1 MHLFHG
7 SGDTLRNF
15 DEHQGH
21 DFDYGWISQY
31 HPVSQTGHYEYDEH
45 LRPWLDITN
54 NFQNFQPTP
63 NQSHFFY
70 PSSSMPSANF
80 FDVHQSNILPDGK
93 QIRLT
98 GSDQQSHNSF
108 KDYNFA
114 SEIPS
119 ITTGFQPPS
128 KGFLEK
134 NQSQNLLSERE
145 SHQMDPLQL
154 KKSFESTDY
163 LPSAKDM
170 IYKEI
175 HQPHKFQ
182 SGGSYNSGYLPTNL
196 NNFKHDVFNVANTG
210 LNENYF
216 QNGLQSDQPLDLD
229 SANMFLNCECNDPS
243 EKSSARICN
252 SDTDAT
258 ERVKKVKGVYHKQLG
273 FLATSNIGSKNLFKK
288 RKENLVNPVMN
299 KVIFNEREGT
309 KMTSNLED
317 FSSQQKFENL
327 KNSSHQD
334 KIIKS
339 SNYKIILKSKEGK
352 NDHEKKSKPSPRT
365 IGFTTPLISK
375 TFLPDFPNIGT
386 IRYKI
391 ELKTIIDNLDKD
403 PKSLNDQ
410 TKNELMNLLSEPN
423 HSYTGIYSKKL
434 KINTLGT
441 NKYDSSLVKT
451 VFLDKNNQKFKAED
465 KSNNIENSNLIN
477 TELDCIRKLFFVDFY
492 LGYYDELKTIDNFVG
507 YIKENLSN
515 FSEWKIAFE
524 SLMDWNI
531 IPKSSKKIEEIGMN
545 EENIIKFWT
554 SYRRYFSPPGLA
566 KIRYQLFKY
575 DSTFYE
581 YWLIS
586 GKRYLKSL
594 RLSDTVDKAHENFNI
609 MFYNNFY
616 EKVASIKQY
625 NWVKSA
631 VNSIILICY
640 QIILLYR
647 IFTPFNE
654 QIIEELNH
662 NLKILINDTEQVWI
676 EVLKHY
682 KILHNVT
689 KSDSN
694 CLLKSEVLSKVFNTK
709 GRANLQYITS
719 QINKEI
725 TTAWLTNYCKHSFKF
740 LNHKETNGN
749 PIYFKDFLDD
759 CYIIDFIEQNPSS

>member
-1 MHLFHG
+1 MTHLPVHILENDLGNTKIHQNFSNSVFNCTRCVTVSEAIALHLSYGILPIKEWSSLSKKTTKWCDSRQGLELPTAKNRMHTYPRFLLNEEQELFCRDPNPSFRYNDYGLFSPQHYLNPTHENENLINRVPNEEEMHLFHG

-15 DEHQGH
+15 DKHQGH

-258 ERVKKVKGVYHKQLG
+258 ERG
-273 FLATSNIGSKNLFKK
+273 F
-288 RKENLVNPVMN
+288 
-299 KVIFNEREGT
+299 
-309 KMTSNLED
+309 
-317 FSSQQKFENL
+317 
-327 KNSSHQD
+327 
-334 KIIKS
+334 
-339 SNYKIILKSKEGK
+339 
-352 NDHEKKSKPSPRT
+352 
-365 IGFTTPLISK
+365 
-375 TFLPDFPNIGT
+375 
-386 IRYKI
+386 
-391 ELKTIIDNLDKD
+391 
-403 PKSLNDQ
+403 
-410 TKNELMNLLSEPN
+410 
-423 HSYTGIYSKKL
+423 
-434 KINTLGT
+434 
-441 NKYDSSLVKT
+441 
-451 VFLDKNNQKFKAED
+451 
-465 KSNNIENSNLIN
+465 
-477 TELDCIRKLFFVDFY
+477 
-492 LGYYDELKTIDNFVG
+492 
-507 YIKENLSN
+507 
-515 FSEWKIAFE
+515 
-524 SLMDWNI
+524 
-531 IPKSSKKIEEIGMN
+531 
-545 EENIIKFWT
+545 
-554 SYRRYFSPPGLA
+554 
-566 KIRYQLFKY
+566 
-575 DSTFYE
+575 
-581 YWLIS
+581 
-586 GKRYLKSL
+586 
-594 RLSDTVDKAHENFNI
+594 
-609 MFYNNFY
+609 
-616 EKVASIKQY
+616 
-625 NWVKSA
+625 
-631 VNSIILICY
+631 
-640 QIILLYR
+640 
-647 IFTPFNE
+647 
-654 QIIEELNH
+654 
-662 NLKILINDTEQVWI
+662 
-676 EVLKHY
+676 
-682 KILHNVT
+682 
-689 KSDSN
+689 
-694 CLLKSEVLSKVFNTK
+694 
-709 GRANLQYITS
+709 
-719 QINKEI
+719 
-725 TTAWLTNYCKHSFKF
+725 
-740 LNHKETNGN
+740 
-749 PIYFKDFLDD
+749 
-759 CYIIDFIEQNPSS
+759 